1 MICVNTNYK
10 LSIVLILVIGCASN
24 TMFLP
29 KGVTLD
35 KNQMIYRDNPMGI
48 WTHDWQG
55 KYHHYAP
62 EDSAQYYALTQN
74 FGLLLENAFFGH
86 CKRHSIIEIVNIS
99 PELITVMNA
108 PDMSKSSIVNKSSSF
123 DLLQPTINESSM
135 PTQMLSPTHESI
147 QAEKQGDTKK

>member
-1 MICVNTNYK
+1 MIRVNTNYK
-10 LSIVLILVIGCASN
+10 LSIMLTLVIGCASN
-24 TMFLP
+24 PMFLP

-74 FGLLLENAFFGH
+74 FGLQLENAFFGH

-99 PELITVMNA
+99 PELIMVMNA
-108 PDMSKSSIVNKSSSF
+108 PDIGKSSIANKNASF
-123 DLLQPTINESSM
+123 DLLQPTFNKSSM
-135 PTQMLSPTHESI
+135 PTLMLSPTHESI

>member
-10 LSIVLILVIGCASN
+10 LSIMLILVIGCASN

-48 WTHDWQG
+48 GTHDWQG

-62 EDSAQYYALTQN
+62 
-74 FGLLLENAFFGH
+74 
-86 CKRHSIIEIVNIS
+86 
-99 PELITVMNA
+99 
-108 PDMSKSSIVNKSSSF
+108 DMSKSLMTNKSSSF

>member
-1 MICVNTNYK
+1 MIRVNTNYK
-10 LSIVLILVIGCASN
+10 LSIMLTLVIGCASN
-24 TMFLP
+24 PMFLP

-62 EDSAQYYALTQN
+62 EDSVQYYPLTQN
-74 FGLLLENAFFGH
+74 FGLQLENAFFGH

-99 PELITVMNA
+99 PSLITVMNA
-108 PDMSKSSIVNKSSSF
+108 PDMSKSLIANKSSSF